1 MRLAAGMLAVVAFLA
16 PGAIATAARG
26 LAASP
31 LPRSSDYPTWDEVQQ
46 ARANAAAAA
55 AMVASIGA
63 LLDDLQAE
71 SARLNERALELAA
84 EATAAEA
91 ARQDAEATLAE
102 LQRQVTVAQT
112 RADLSSAR
120 AGQVLAAMARSGGE
134 DLTFALLTDHDD
146 GLLARLGMLE
156 RVGGQL
162 DAIVSLAEYERNAA
176 TALAAQADATRELLA
191 QLAAE
196 ARTASDDATQAAATA
211 DAAVADQ
218 QAHLSE
224 LDEQLATLQGTS
236 AEQERLYRVGQ
247 QASNQPDKPG
257 AGGGGGGDGGDLGS
271 IGSEYNDPAGAQAYA
286 FSIMSWFGWDN
297 ADQRWCI
304 VMLWNRESGWR
315 TNAYNASSGA
325 YGIPQSLP
333 GSKMASVGADWRT
346 NYGTQIWWGFY
357 YIAGRYGSPCGA
369 WAHSESYNWY

>member
-1 MRLAAGMLAVVAFLA
+1 MLAVVAFLA
-16 PGAIATAARG
+16 PGAIASATPVV
-26 LAASP
+26 AASA
-31 LPRSSDYPTWDEVQQ
+31 LPRSTDYPTWDEVQQ
-46 ARANAAAAA
+46 ARADAAAAA

-63 LLDDLQAE
+63 LLDELQAE
-71 SARLNERALELAA
+71 SGRLNERALELAA
-84 EATAAEA
+84 AAAAAEA
-91 ARQDAEATLAE
+91 AREDAEATLAE

-162 DAIVSLAEYERNAA
+162 DAIVGLAEYERNAA
-176 TALAAQADATRELLA
+176 TALAAQADATRDLLA
-191 QLAAE
+191 DLAVQ

-224 LDEQLATLQGTS
+224 LYEQHAALQGTS

-247 QASNQPDKPG
+247 QASNQPDEPG
-257 AGGGGGGDGGDLGS
+257 AGGDGGGGGGGDGGDLGS
-271 IGSEYNDPAGAQAYA
+271 IGNEYNDPAGAQAYA
-286 FSIMSWFGWDN
+286 FSVMPWFGWDN

-369 WAHSESYNWY
+369 WAHSESHNWY

>member
-1 MRLAAGMLAVVAFLA
+1 MLAVVAFLA
-16 PGAIATAARG
+16 PGAIASAAPIVS
-26 LAASP
+26 A
-31 LPRSSDYPTWDEVQQ
+31 LPRSSEYPTWDEVQQ
-46 ARANAAAAA
+46 ARADAAAAA
-55 AMVASIGA
+55 AMVSSIGA
-63 LLDDLQAE
+63 LLDELQVE
-71 SARLNERALELAA
+71 SGRLNERAIDLAA
-84 EATAAEA
+84 AAAATEA
-91 ARQDAEATLAE
+91 ARQDAEATLTE

-112 RADLSSAR
+112 RSELSSAR

-156 RVGGQL
+156 RVGSQL
-162 DAIVSLAEYERNAA
+162 DAIVGLAEYERNAA

-191 QLAAE
+191 DLAAE
-196 ARTASDDATQAAATA
+196 ARTASDDATRAAATA

-224 LDEQLATLQGTS
+224 LYEQLAALQGTS

-247 QASNQPDKPG
+247 QASNQPDEPG
-257 AGGGGGGDGGDLGS
+257 AGGGGGDGGDLGS
-271 IGSEYNDPAGAQAYA
+271 IGSEYNDPAGAQVYA
-286 FSIMSWFGWDN
+286 FSVMPWFGWDN

-333 GSKMASVGADWRT
+333 GSKMANVGADWRT

-369 WAHSESYNWY
+369 WAHSESHNWY